1 MATPKRKAKTGGSNT
16 PPSVRELLFSAENTK
31 SPEAKAVYEVGAAL
45 VRQLTNLANA
55 ASAKR

>member
-1 MATPKRKAKTGGSNT
+1 MAPLKGKAKTGGSNT

-45 VRQLTNLANA
+45 VGKLQILANA